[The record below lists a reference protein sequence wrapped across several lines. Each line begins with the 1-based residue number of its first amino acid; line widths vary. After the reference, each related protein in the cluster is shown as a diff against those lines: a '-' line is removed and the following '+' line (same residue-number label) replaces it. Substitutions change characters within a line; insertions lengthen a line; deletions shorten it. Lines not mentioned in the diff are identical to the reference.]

1 MADIP
6 ASFASRLPG
15 DAALSPS
22 PEPSPSPPPPPPPRA
37 EPAPAPAPSLAAGDS
52 APRTVVL
59 TSVHPTDPAKQRAFE
74 ARYFLP
80 SDSSSSAAAAS
91 SRSFLDLPESYFQP
105 TPSELQQAFAGQ
117 VRKREDLVDRPLL
130 TQKLRDRQDAERSR
144 AKAARWPQTRIRIRF
159 ADRSQLEG
167 VFPSSDKLV
176 HLYEFVRLALRPDIR
191 DVPFVLYQTPPRTE
205 YRRGDPA
212 HKGKSL
218 MDLQFTPSS
227 TLYLKFE
234 PPSASPSPYP
244 SSSAAVPIDVDA
256 LNATTTSP
264 PPLVPDILAVA
275 APLPTPPSFDPREPA
290 PPASSASAIAGT
302 ESDEARKKREKEE
315 KMRRLLG
322 MGGGGGG
329 GGGVRPSWMKAT
341 GKDAPVEAPDPPW
354 TFAEDLTAL
363 SLHALC
369 LRTHTPLSSWPFR
382 TLCSLALPRH
392 DPASVP
398 QRLERV
404 ATALEELGGDDPR
417 RVCLDGLVQTES
429 TNLEQLAHA
438 LGLHSRPSSPK
449 GPASAATPPSIDAV
463 ARPPSPA
470 PPPTAHNKRARIV
483 QVRELH
489 VPPSPG
495 GILRVEDDAHG
506 IRRVSVSAPSPLAQ
520 SAAPAP
526 DGAHTFSV
534 HEDKMDDDIPRRRVR
549 NRVAAQ
555 LDALLYPFNG
565 ATPRTLLTPP
575 HVTEDRVSTATRTPV
590 MPRRLDEDA
599 DAPLELGGNAQ
610 VTPELAKRSPRVC
623 RDAPLQALLEAVQ
636 ASEGKE
642 GERCEEQRK
651 VDERESVAVRSTSGD
666 EPKLRTLT
674 KQRLE
679 SVGKQERETEVM
691 VVD

>member
-1 MADIP
+1 MADVP

-22 PEPSPSPPPPPPPRA
+22 PEPTPSPPPLPPRDQ
-37 EPAPAPAPSLAAGDS
+37 PAPASSPAAGDS

-234 PPSASPSPYP
+234 PPASASPSPSP
-244 SSSAAVPIDVDA
+244 SSSAAAALPIDVDA

-264 PPLVPDILAVA
+264 PPLVAEILAVA

-290 PPASSASAIAGT
+290 SSSSANAG

-322 MGGGGGG
+322 VGAS
-329 GGGVRPSWMKAT
+329 GGGVRPSWMKTT

-363 SLHALC
+363 SLYALC
-369 LRTHTPLSSWPFR
+369 LRTATPLSSSPFR
-382 TLCSLALPRH
+382 TLCSLVLPHH

-398 QRLERV
+398 QRLERIV
-404 ATALEELGGDDPR
+404 AALEELGVDDPR
-417 RVCLDGLVQTES
+417 RVCLDGLVQAES

-438 LGLHSRPSSPK
+438 SGLHSRPSSPK

-489 VPPSPG
+489 VPPSPA
-495 GILRVEDDAHG
+495 GIFRVEDDAHG
-506 IRRVSVSAPSPLAQ
+506 IRRVSVSAPSPLPQ

-526 DGAHTFSV
+526 GGAHTFSV

-549 NRVAAQ
+549 HRVAAQ
-555 LDALLYPFNG
+555 LDALLYPSG
-565 ATPRTLLTPP
+565 RPKPRTLLAPP
-575 HVTEDRVSTATRTPV
+575 LVTESQLPTATRTPV
-590 MPRRLDEDA
+590 MPRLLDEDA
-599 DAPLELGGNAQ
+599 DAPPALGGSAQ
-610 VTPELAKRSPRVC
+610 VMPGSVKESPRSC
-623 RDAPLQALLEAVQ
+623 KDAPLQALLEAVQ
-636 ASEGKE
+636 ASEEEE
-642 GERCEEQRK
+642 GVSRAEVRK
-651 VDERESVAVRSTSGD
+651 VDECESVPIRSTSGD

-674 KQRLE
+674 KQTLE
-679 SVGKQERETEVM
+679 SVALTDRSGRLG
-691 VVD
+691 